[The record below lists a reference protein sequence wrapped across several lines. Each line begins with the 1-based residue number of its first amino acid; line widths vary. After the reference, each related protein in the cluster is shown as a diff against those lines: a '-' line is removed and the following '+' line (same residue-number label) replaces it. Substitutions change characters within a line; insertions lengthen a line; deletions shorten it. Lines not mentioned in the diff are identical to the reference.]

1 MKAKILLM
9 ISSMLAVISPVFP
22 MIYIA
27 ILAILIDTAFGIW
40 RSVKKGGWKSIRS
53 RRLSHVISKSLLYSG
68 AILFTF
74 LIEKYIAADLIAQF
88 VAIDLV
94 MTKVI
99 AFFCVVVE
107 VKSINE
113 SYESVTGKNMLKALR
128 GFITRAKEEA
138 DKLKQ

>member
-1 MKAKILLM
+1 MKAKLLLM
-9 ISSMLAVISPVFP
+9 ITSMLAVIAPVFP

-40 RSVKKGGWKSIRS
+40 RSVKKEGWKSIRS

-74 LIEKYIAADLIAQF
+74 LIESYIAKDLIAQF
-88 VAIDLV
+88 VAVDLV

-128 GFITRAKEEA
+128 EFITRAKEEA

>member
-1 MKAKILLM
+1 MKTKLALM
-9 ISSMLAVISPVFP
+9 ITSMLAVIAPVFP

-27 ILAILIDTAFGIW
+27 ILAILIDTGFGIW
-40 RSVKKGGWKSIRS
+40 RSVVKGGWKSIRS

-74 LIEKYIAADLIAQF
+74 LIEKYIAADLVSHFI
-88 VAIDLV
+88 AIDLV
-94 MTKVI
+94 MTKII

-138 DKLKQ
+138 DKFKQ

>member
-1 MKAKILLM
+1 M
-9 ISSMLAVISPVFP
+9 ITSMLAVISPVFP

>member
-1 MKAKILLM
+1 MKAKLLLM
-9 ISSMLAVISPVFP
+9 ITSMLAVIAPVFP

-40 RSVKKGGWKSIRS
+40 KSVKKGGWKSIRS

-88 VAIDLV
+88 VAVDLV

-128 GFITRAKEEA
+128 VFITRAKEEA
-138 DKLKQ
+138 DKFKQ

>member
-1 MKAKILLM
+1 MKTKLVLM
-9 ISSMLAVISPVFP
+9 ITSILAVVSPVFP

-27 ILAILIDTAFGIW
+27 LLAILIDTGFGVW

-74 LIEKYIAADLIAQF
+74 LIESYIAKDLIAQF
-88 VAIDLV
+88 IAVDLV

-128 GFITRAKEEA
+128 VFITRAKEEA

>member
-9 ISSMLAVISPVFP
+9 ITSMLAVIAPVFP

-88 VAIDLV
+88 VAVDLV

-107 VKSINE
+107 VKSIND

>member
-1 MKAKILLM
+1 
-9 ISSMLAVISPVFP
+9 MLAVISPVFP

>member
-1 MKAKILLM
+1 MKVKIALM
-9 ISSMLAVISPVFP
+9 LTSILAVIAPVFP

-88 VAIDLV
+88 VAVDLV

-128 GFITRAKEEA
+128 SFVTRAKEEA
-138 DKLKQ
+138 DKFKQ

>member
-1 MKAKILLM
+1 MM
-9 ISSMLAVISPVFP
+9 AVIAPVFP

-27 ILAILIDTAFGIW
+27 ILAILIDTGFGIW

-88 VAIDLV
+88 VAVDLV

-128 GFITRAKEEA
+128 VFITRAKEEA
-138 DKLKQ
+138 DKFKQ

>member
-1 MKAKILLM
+1 M
-9 ISSMLAVISPVFP
+9 ITSMLAVISPVFP

-27 ILAILIDTAFGIW
+27 ILAILIDTGFGIW

-88 VAIDLV
+88 VAVDLV

-128 GFITRAKEEA
+128 VFITRAKEEA

>member
-1 MKAKILLM
+1 MKAKLLLM
-9 ISSMLAVISPVFP
+9 ITSMLAVISPVFP

-128 GFITRAKEEA
+128 VFITRAKEEA

>member
-1 MKAKILLM
+1 M
-9 ISSMLAVISPVFP
+9 ISSMLAVVSPVFP
-22 MIYIA
+22 MVYIA
-27 ILAILIDTAFGIW
+27 ILAILIDTGFGIW

-88 VAIDLV
+88 VAVDLV

>member
-1 MKAKILLM
+1 MKAKLLLM
-9 ISSMLAVISPVFP
+9 ITSMLAVISPVFP

-40 RSVKKGGWKSIRS
+40 RSVMKEGWKSIRS
-53 RRLSHVISKSLLYSG
+53 RRLSHVISKSLLYYG

>member
-1 MKAKILLM
+1 
-9 ISSMLAVISPVFP
+9 MLAVISPVFP

-27 ILAILIDTAFGIW
+27 ILAILIDTGFGIW
-40 RSVKKGGWKSIRS
+40 KSVKKGGWKSIRS

-74 LIEKYIAADLIAQF
+74 LIESYIAKDLIAQF
-88 VAIDLV
+88 IAVDLV

>member
-1 MKAKILLM
+1 MKAKLLLM
-9 ISSMLAVISPVFP
+9 ITSMLAVIAPVFP

-40 RSVKKGGWKSIRS
+40 RSVKKEGWKSIRS

-74 LIEKYIAADLIAQF
+74 LIEKYVAADLIAQF
-88 VAIDLV
+88 VAVDLV

-128 GFITRAKEEA
+128 EFITRAKEEA
-138 DKLKQ
+138 DKLK

>member
-1 MKAKILLM
+1 MKAKLLLM
-9 ISSMLAVISPVFP
+9 ITSMMAVIAPVFP

-74 LIEKYIAADLIAQF
+74 LIEKYVAADLIAQF
-88 VAIDLV
+88 VAVDLV

-138 DKLKQ
+138 DKLK